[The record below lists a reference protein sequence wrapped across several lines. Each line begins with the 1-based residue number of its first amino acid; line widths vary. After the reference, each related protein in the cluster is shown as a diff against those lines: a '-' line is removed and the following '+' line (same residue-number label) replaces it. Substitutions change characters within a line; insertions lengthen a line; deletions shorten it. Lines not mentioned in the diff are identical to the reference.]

1 MTFAFPKK
9 QHLAQREAIT
19 ALASR
24 GKVLFK
30 YPIKAFCLPTGRGTA
45 TDGAGAAATES
56 AVGITPDCSRYVFTV
71 SKKLFKRAVKR
82 NLLKRRMR
90 EAVRLNQEAILGG
103 FCADFLLVYIGRD
116 VCPYEAI
123 ETAVKDILAK
133 GKEMAEEHGLPAK
146 GATKDFPAS
155 GKQMAGEQRGP
166 AKEVTKD
173 ITAGGKLMTEG
184 KGKPAKTEPRP

>member
-1 MTFAFPKK
+1 MIFAFPKK
-9 QHLAQREAIT
+9 QHLAQREAVA
-19 ALASR
+19 ALASH
-24 GKVLFK
+24 GKVLFRH
-30 YPIKAFCLPTGRGTA
+30 PIKAFCLPTGDIGY
-45 TDGAGAAATES
+45 
-56 AVGITPDCSRYVFTV
+56 PRYVFTV
-71 SKKLFKRAVKR
+71 PKKLFKRAVKR

-90 EAVRLNQEAILGG
+90 EAVRLNQEAVLGG
-103 FCADFLLVYIGRD
+103 ICADFLLVYIGRD

-133 GKEMAEEHGLPAK
+133 GKEMAEEPGIPAK
-146 GATKDFPAS
+146 GATKVFPAS

-173 ITAGGKLMTEG
+173 ITAGGKLMIEG

>member
-1 MTFAFPKK
+1 MIFAFPKK
-9 QHLAQREAIT
+9 QHLAQREAVA
-19 ALASR
+19 ALVSH
-24 GKVLFK
+24 GKVLFRH
-30 YPIKAFCLPTGRGTA
+30 PIKAFCLPTGDIGY
-45 TDGAGAAATES
+45 
-56 AVGITPDCSRYVFTV
+56 PRYVFTV
-71 SKKLFKRAVKR
+71 PKKLFKRAVKR

-133 GKEMAEEHGLPAK
+133 GKEMAEEQGLPAK

-155 GKQMAGEQRGP
+155 GKQMAGEHRGP

-173 ITAGGKLMTEG
+173 STAGGKLMTEG

>member
-9 QHLAQREAIT
+9 QHLSKQDAIS
-19 ALASR
+19 ALASG

-30 YPIKAFCLPTGRGTA
+30 YPIKAFCLK
-45 TDGAGAAATES
+45 TDS
-56 AVGITPDCSRYVFTV
+56 VGYQRYVFTV
-71 SKKLFKRAVKR
+71 PKKLFKRVVKR

-133 GKEMAEEHGLPAK
+133 GKEI
-146 GATKDFPAS
+146 
-155 GKQMAGEQRGP
+155 AGEQ
-166 AKEVTKD
+166 
-173 ITAGGKLMTEG
+173 
-184 KGKPAKTEPRP
+184 GKPAKTESRS